1 MVYYRYVKRTGER
14 DPNMSQTIDMPN
26 YTIEL
31 SDGLIRPMT
40 VKELAVRLEQMM
52 AADKGIAGMPVGLS
66 VDSEGNGVYVPR
78 VFVPKEPGDGNP
90 MDDVVGVIAE
100 EDRAYYGVPECVLI
114 G

>member
-1 MVYYRYVKRTGER
+1 
-14 DPNMSQTIDMPN
+14 MSQTIDMPN

-66 VDSEGNGVYVPR
+66 VDSEGNGVYGP
-78 VFVPKEPGDGNP
+78 VFLCRRSPGTAIRWTMWSVSLPKR
-90 MDDVVGVIAE
+90 IAPIMVFPS
-100 EDRAYYGVPECVLI
+100 AF
-114 G
+114 

>member
-1 MVYYRYVKRTGER
+1 
-14 DPNMSQTIDMPN
+14 MSQTVDMPS

-66 VDSEGNGVYVPR
+66 VDSEGNGIYVPR
-78 VFVPKEPGDGNP
+78 VFVAKEPDSGDPVN
-90 MDDVVGVIAE
+90 DVVGVIAE
-100 EDRAYYGVPECVLI
+100 EDCAYYGVPKFVLI

>member
-1 MVYYRYVKRTGER
+1 
-14 DPNMSQTIDMPN
+14 MSQTIDMPN

-40 VKELAVRLEQMM
+40 VKELAVRLEQLMS
-52 AADKGIAGMPVGLS
+52 ADKRIAEMPVGLS
-66 VDSEGNGVYVPR
+66 VDSEGNGIYVPR
-78 VFVPKEPGDGNP
+78 VFVAKEPEGDNP
-90 MDDVVGVIAE
+90 VDDVVGVIAE